1 MPWSLMRRDGD
12 VVVVR
17 DRDKKVVGRHKNRAK
32 ALRQLRALYSL
43 EKASF
48 GGDRSSAGRYAAE
61 QRWKNHQKKEEEKK
75 GRGDKSPLAQSII
88 EANESLAKT
97 GFTVRT
103 VEITKRDSEVSQ
115 RLKDSLRK
123 SYYKVVKKIAESD
136 EDDVD
141 ENPLWVES
149 AHNLMEK
156 SIYFEDTE
164 YNYRNPDPVGQFII
178 LVEKNNLIVGAMRYD
193 PKYVKEEFKDEQ
205 VGEILYAGSFRV
217 AKGIGTA
224 MFGEALK
231 IAAKTG
237 TGAIKIEALNT
248 AEGFWKSQG
257 FRRVKDAELKENSTY
272 DMTIDADTVQAV
284 AKEISS

>member
-17 DRDKKVVGRHKNRAK
+17 DRDKKVVGRHKSRAK

-48 GGDRSSAGRYAAE
+48 GGDRSAAGRYAAE

-88 EANESLAKT
+88 EANESLKQSGISVRVIEMDNSGSKKMQQLSEKLKSRIEKSVNIIRKT
-97 GFTVRT
+97 KNF
-103 VEITKRDSEVSQ
+103 
-115 RLKDSLRK
+115 
-123 SYYKVVKKIAESD
+123 A
-136 EDDVD
+136 
-141 ENPLWVES
+141 PLTQERWFYE
-149 AHNLMEK
+149 AYNLMK
-156 SIYFEDTE
+156 ASAKVQED
-164 YNYRNPDPVGQFII
+164 NLMPRKVFII
-178 LVEKNNLIVGAMRYD
+178 VAEKGGLIVGAMRFVPD
-193 PKYVKEEFKDEQ
+193 LFKDESKHLQ
-205 VGEILYAGSFRV
+205 EGEIPSAGSLRV
-217 AKGIGTA
+217 AKGVGMA

-231 IAAKTG
+231 IAARTG
-237 TGAIKIEALNT
+237 TGKIKIEALDT
-248 AEGFWKSQG
+248 AEGFWKSVG
-257 FRRVKDAELKENSTY
+257 FQRVKDAKLKENQTY